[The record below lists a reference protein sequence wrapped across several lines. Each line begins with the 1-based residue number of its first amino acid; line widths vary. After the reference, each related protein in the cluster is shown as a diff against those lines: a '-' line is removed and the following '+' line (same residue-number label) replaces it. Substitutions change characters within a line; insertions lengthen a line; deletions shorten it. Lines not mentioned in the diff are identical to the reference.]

1 MGKPRSTLADIE
13 RGERMVDNSD
23 EFQLDPDKVRK
34 VELYHQPPGR
44 GRVRVT
50 VEYVSGEVRVLTVH
64 KSLLATL
71 LEELYSTE
79 SKG

>member
-1 MGKPRSTLADIE
+1 M
-13 RGERMVDNSD
+13 SD
-23 EFQLDPDKVRK
+23 KSNRFQLDPDKVRK
-34 VELYHQPPGR
+34 VELCHQPPGR

-71 LEELYSTE
+71 LEELYSTK

>member
-1 MGKPRSTLADIE
+1 
-13 RGERMVDNSD
+13 MVDNSD
-23 EFQLDPDKVRK
+23 KFQLDPDKVRK
-34 VELYHQPPGR
+34 VELCHQLPGR